1 MTTIYVALNE
11 DGTVILWYLGTM
23 DPGDG
28 PWGTAVPVQSSDKIY
43 HDYYLWL
50 VSVGMSGG
58 AVEPD

>member
-28 PWGTAVPVQSSDKIY
+28 PWGTAVPVQSSDQIY
-43 HDYYLWL
+43 HEYYAYLI
-50 VSVGMSGG
+50 SQGMAAG